1 MALSATMGKGAFVV
15 LVGMLLSGTV
25 QAATTYYVKPDGDGK
40 GFGGQ
45 PARQGQGCRYRLL

>member
-1 MALSATMGKGAFVV
+1 MSATMGKGAFVV

-25 QAATTYYVKPDGDGK
+25 QAATYYVKPDGDGK

-45 PARQGQGCRYRLL
+45 SARQGQGCRYRLL